1 MGFNLK
7 MMFEELFYIL
17 SSDKKDSKKVEELTA
32 AIAKAKKYAE
42 ECGQL
47 K

>member
-7 MMFEELFYIL
+7 MMFDELLELLEEDMPDADKIAIL
-17 SSDKKDSKKVEELTA
+17 RA
-32 AIAKAKKYAE
+32 AITGAQRYAE

-47 K
+47 R

>member
-7 MMFEELFYIL
+7 MMFDDLLELLEAEIDDDDKVMELKLAIL
-17 SSDKKDSKKVEELTA
+17 A
-32 AIAKAKKYAE
+32 AQRYAG

-47 K
+47 R

>member
-7 MMFEELFYIL
+7 MMFDELLELLEAEISDADKVSELKSAIL
-17 SSDKKDSKKVEELTA
+17 EA
-32 AIAKAKKYAE
+32 QRYAG

-47 K
+47 R

>member
-7 MMFEELFYIL
+7 MMFEELLELLEAEIDDDIKVAALKDAIL
-17 SSDKKDSKKVEELTA
+17 DA
-32 AIAKAKKYAE
+32 QRYAE

-47 K
+47 R